1 MQQAIDQNL
10 CCPQESYFADECPIF
25 VGFLSRKGR
34 CRKVTSF
41 MEEFP
46 IVQRSLL
53 LIQQQDHDI
62 ITKFGS
68 QKTTPTMLKS
78 STLFSTTFRP

>member
-10 CCPQESYFADECPIF
+10 RCPQESYFADECPIF
-25 VGFLSRKGR
+25 VGYLSRKGR

-53 LIQQQDHDI
+53 FIQ
-62 ITKFGS
+62 
-68 QKTTPTMLKS
+68 
-78 STLFSTTFRP
+78 R